1 MSTMTA
7 LPPDLREKLASVI
20 GRIRRLQIL
29 RGVSTLI
36 LGLSLA
42 GGLAMLA
49 DFCFDLPAEARETIL
64 GVWFA
69 LGTMLVLF
77 GLVIP
82 LARRLDPQA
91 LAAAIEA
98 EFPDL
103 REQLTSSVELA
114 GVTDIHHGSAAL
126 IALLIAETGTQTSR
140 LNFFKAFPAGRSA
153 RWSALAGAA
162 VLLILSPALPWP
174 GRYSE
179 LGQRFL
185 LPWWQP
191 NGGAPY
197 SFAVSPGDT
206 FAAKGRP
213 LTVSVRLVLD
223 REGVA
228 LPQTCTMV
236 RIDEEGNT
244 SREFMTAEIDGF
256 ILKLSSLT
264 GSFQYHVEAGKA
276 ISDTYQV
283 TAVEPVQI
291 AAKADFMWEA
301 DSPTI
306 TITPPAYAQATIPA
320 QRVHELIDL
329 SALQHSRMSFHFRFT
344 RPAVS
349 AWVQTSEV
357 SKFQEPNSK
366 NQEPKS
372 QTFGSWNLVL
382 GSSWKLQLSADRREG
397 RIDIPART
405 HATYQIALE
414 AEHGIRTEL
423 EPRKLNVTIDQPP
436 QFAKVTGAEDA
447 KEINPYDHL
456 PLEIAL
462 TDDVGVD
469 VAEVEYRINEGASL
483 FEPIP
488 LQGRGKQTAAGKHDF
503 LLAGKVK
510 DGDRISYRIKASDNR
525 RVPEAGLRPQV
536 VYYPPESVPGK
547 PTWKTIKI
555 NRRALPRGQQ
565 DIVAQRDAI
574 NHRLDAIKTD
584 LLKEQRGVYKL
595 RMESRNQPSL
605 EPEQARTL
613 QQLRQDNR
621 GNEKALR
628 DLAHQA
634 AEMPAFQTIAER
646 AQQVADQ
653 ELQHSSQD
661 LQQAEKEAKS
671 ELRDKQLQNTD
682 QDLASALQRLEDM
695 RRESDRMAQAK
706 LDLMKL
712 ENLAER
718 QGQLA
723 QQAELHAAT
732 EPGKDPKSRDM
743 SPQLQRDEDQL
754 AKELQHQ
761 IDKSDVLKKAL
772 ESSWADERQQLAKR
786 ARELGK
792 AERELKQAAQETNQ
806 KQNKERLADLAKKQQ
821 ELADQIGQ
829 LSDRTRQPAQAAVTS
844 PLKSDQALKAA
855 KALKEGD
862 AEDTLQRQTQ
872 AARELDKLAADF
884 NKAMDQARNPRE
896 AAYQIL
902 HLQDDLRARFAEA
915 KKKSKP
921 SDSQVKEF
929 ERDQNNIKNALDKFA
944 IPANNSQA
952 ENERKIAA
960 ERTGQ
965 ARDAFQ
971 KDNLSEAALRMAQ
984 ARQALDRMAKQLPDQ
999 KPGQSPDQKAPVP
1012 DSTPGL
1018 PSRTEADQA
1027 FQLAKQQRDL
1037 REAVRRVVNTPMQA
1051 NRASKENPI
1060 AELAKQQKEIAKQAE
1075 ELAQEVAQDQG
1086 QKATPTIQAQKTA
1099 QTAQQT
1105 SDQIQAGALSK
1116 ARQTGPQTAQQLRQ
1130 LGRELSQIP
1139 GQPQKTRDQV
1149 EQAQQLAQNQ
1159 EELNRRMAP
1168 LADRTKAQQL
1178 QQQARQ
1184 EDLSRQTGDLKS
1196 DLGQLALQMR
1206 QVPQAMQAFNLS
1218 QQARAAMQ
1226 QAQAL
1231 GQLGNQTDAQQSRQ
1245 QAAEALDQAAQQ
1257 AEQAGQQLAARQD
1270 QSAPAAQA
1278 NKQTGQALGQAQ
1290 GEIKQAQGQ
1299 LTKGQNQNAQAAMR
1313 QAAQSLKQA
1322 AQQVAQQMQPGQ
1334 PNPNSPTGKGVAAV
1348 GAPDLSLFGK
1358 DVEKYAG
1365 KSWGELPGELRNKII
1380 QDVTTKYGDD
1390 YARLIKLY
1398 FEQIADTRKVGSGQ

>member
-7 LPPDLREKLASVI
+7 LPPNLREKLASVI

-29 RGVSTLI
+29 RGLSYLI
-36 LGLSLA
+36 LGMSLA
-42 GGLAMLA
+42 GGLAMLV
-49 DFCFDLPAEARETIL
+49 DYCFDLPAEVRETIL

-69 LGTMLVLF
+69 LGAVLVLF

-91 LAAAIEA
+91 LAAAVEA

-140 LNFFKAFPAGRSA
+140 LNFLKAFPAARSA

-174 GRYSE
+174 GQYAE

-185 LPWWQP
+185 LPWWQS

-197 SFAVSPGDT
+197 SFAVSPGDA
-206 FAAKGRP
+206 FAAKGRS
-213 LTVSVRLVLD
+213 LTVSVRLVPEK
-223 REGVA
+223 EGLA

-236 RIDEEGNT
+236 RTDEEGNT
-244 SREFMTAEIDGF
+244 TREFMTAEIDGF

-306 TITPPAYAQATIPA
+306 TITPPAYAQATIPV

-329 SALQHSRMSFHFRFT
+329 AALQHSRVSFHFRFT
-344 RPAVS
+344 RPAAAAYLEFKAQS
-349 AWVQTSEV
+349 
-357 SKFQEPNSK
+357 SKSKAGLPVAGLHPGPNLES
-366 NQEPKS
+366 N
-372 QTFGSWNLVL
+372 FL
-382 GSSWKLQLSADRREG
+382 KLELSADRREG

-423 EPRKLNVTIDQPP
+423 EPRKLIVTIDQPP

-447 KEINPYDHL
+447 KELNPYDHL

-469 VAEVEYRINEGASL
+469 IAEVEYRINEGASL

-488 LQGRGKQTAAGKHDF
+488 LQGRGKQTSAGKHDF

-628 DLAHQA
+628 ELAHEA
-634 AEMPAFQTIAER
+634 AEMPAFQPIAER

-671 ELRDKQLQNTD
+671 EQRDKQLQNTD
-682 QDLASALQRLEDM
+682 QDLASALQRLEEM

-706 LDLMKL
+706 LDQMKL

-761 IDKSDVLKKAL
+761 IDKSDILKKAL
-772 ESSWADERQQLAKR
+772 ESSWADESQQLAKR
-786 ARELGK
+786 ARELAK

-806 KQNKERLADLAKKQQ
+806 KLNKERLADLAKKQQ
-821 ELADQIGQ
+821 ELADKIGQ
-829 LSDRTRQPAQAAVTS
+829 LSDQTRQPAQAAVTR
-844 PLKSDQALKAA
+844 PLKSDQAQKAA

-862 AEDTLQRQTQ
+862 AEEAVQRQTQ

-902 HLQDDLRARFAEA
+902 HLQDELRARFAEA

-921 SDSQVKEF
+921 SDSQIKEF
-929 ERDQNNIKNALDKFA
+929 ERDQNNIKNAMDEFA
-944 IPANNSQA
+944 IPADNSQA

-965 ARDAFQ
+965 ARDAFR
-971 KDNLSEAALRMAQ
+971 KDDLPEAALRMAQ
-984 ARQALDRMAKQLPDQ
+984 ARQAVDRMAKQLPDQ
-999 KPGQSPDQKAPVP
+999 KPGQSQDQKAPVP

-1027 FQLAKQQRDL
+1027 RQLAKQQRDL
-1037 REAVRRVVNTPMQA
+1037 REAVRRVANTPMQA
-1051 NRASKENPI
+1051 NLASKENPI
-1060 AELAKQQKEIAKQAE
+1060 AEVAKRQKEIAKQAE
-1075 ELAQEVAQDQG
+1075 ELAQDVAQDQG

-1116 ARQTGPQTAQQLRQ
+1116 ASQTGQQTAQQLRQ
-1130 LGRELSQIP
+1130 LGRELSQNP
-1139 GQPQKTRDQV
+1139 GQPQKSKDQAKH
-1149 EQAQQLAQNQ
+1149 AQQLAQNQ

-1168 LADRTKAQQL
+1168 LTDLANAQQL

-1184 EDLSRQTGDLKS
+1184 EDLSRQTGNLKR

-1206 QVPQAMQAFNLS
+1206 QVPQAMQAFMLS
-1218 QQARAAMQ
+1218 QQARAAME

-1231 GQLGNQTDAQQSRQ
+1231 GQLGNQTEAQQSRQ

-1270 QSAPAAQA
+1270 QAAPNAQA
-1278 NKQTGQALGQAQ
+1278 NKQTGQALDQAQ
-1290 GEIKQAQGQ
+1290 GQIKQAQGQ

-1313 QAAQSLKQA
+1313 QAAKSLKQA

-1334 PNPNSPTGKGVAAV
+1334 PNPNSPTGKGADAA
-1348 GAPDLSLFGK
+1348 GAPDLSNFGK
-1358 DVEKYAG
+1358 DVQKYAG

-1380 QDVTTKYGDD
+1380 QDMTTKYGDD